1 MNNDNN
7 DNDNDNDNVRYFSN
21 ERTNERANE
30 RLTDRPDERP
40 KRPIQ
45 AGRYLDYLFHISE
58 LSPRVQE
65 HVEGRR

>member
-7 DNDNDNDNVRYFSN
+7 DNDNDNVPTILF

-30 RLTDRPDERP
+30 RTADRPTGRKTEI
-40 KRPIQ
+40 PIE

-58 LSPRVQE
+58 LSPRV
-65 HVEGRR
+65 HNM

>member
-21 ERTNERANE
+21 ERANERASE
-30 RLTDRPDERP
+30 RPTDRPDERP
-40 KRPIQ
+40 KEPIQ

-58 LSPRVQE
+58 LSPRVQDM
-65 HVEGRR
+65 